1 MTVKELWDV
10 TTCEIYLLKYSAEG
24 PDQRIR
30 LPDGGRLLIEHAELT
45 VSRITPI
52 KRASE
57 STYLLV
63 ETEEGE
69 RNGI

>member
-10 TTCEIYLLKYSAEG
+10 TTCDLYLLQRTAE
-24 PDQRIR
+24 DVDRR
-30 LPDGGRLLIEHAELT
+30 VKLPSGGRLLIEHAELT

-57 STYLLV
+57 SSYLLI
-63 ETEEGE
+63 ETEEA
-69 RNGI
+69 RA